1 MSRRVQ
7 IRSRK
12 EIVKLPENTVYCGR
26 PTIFGNPYKPAD
38 YIEPVIRMTGCGDRD
53 IYYVSKLARL
63 YCLLDY
69 KAYLDK
75 RPDLKEKMR
84 QELKGKNLA
93 CFCSLNQECHVDLIL
108 RIANEA
114 V

>member
-1 MSRRVQ
+1 MPRRIQ
-7 IRSRK
+7 IHKRK
-12 EIVKLPENTVYCGR
+12 EIARLPENTVYCGR
-26 PTIFGNPYKPAD
+26 PTIFGNPYKPSD
-38 YIEPVIRMTGCGDRD
+38 YIGEVENIVGKNEDVRVVARL
-53 IYYVSKLARL
+53 VRL

-69 KAYLDK
+69 NAYLDK

-84 QELKGKNLA
+84 QKLRGKNLA